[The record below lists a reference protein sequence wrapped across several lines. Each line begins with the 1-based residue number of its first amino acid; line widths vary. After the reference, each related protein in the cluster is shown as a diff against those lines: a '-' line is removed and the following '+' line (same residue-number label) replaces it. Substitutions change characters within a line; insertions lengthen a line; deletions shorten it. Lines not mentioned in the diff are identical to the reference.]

1 MTDMQRSNMLA
12 MLKVD
17 LGITTT
23 AYNGRLENYLQSA
36 DTQIKR
42 EGITL
47 DLDNIDDCQLA
58 VMYAAWMWRK
68 RDGVDSG
75 MPRMLRYQLN
85 NRLFAEKVGGNG

>member
-1 MTDMQRSNMLA
+1 MTELQRSTMLT
-12 MLKVD
+12 MLKTD

-23 AYNGRLENYLQSA
+23 AYNGRLENYLESA
-36 DTQIKR
+36 DTQIRR

-47 DLDNIDDCQLA
+47 DYTSIDDMQLA
-58 VMYAAWMWRK
+58 VMYSAWMWRR

-85 NRLFAEKVGGNG
+85 NRLFAEKVSGNG